1 MEITKARFIG
11 SATNVAGKPKTKL
24 PEFAFIGRSNV
35 GKSSLINMLC
45 NNGELAKTSSKPGK
59 TVLINHFLINEA
71 WYIVDLPGY
80 GYANR
85 SKTEKEQITRV
96 INDYLYNSEELEI
109 LFVLLDSRLPI
120 QKIDLDFINE
130 LGKRGIPFCIVF
142 TKGDKLG
149 INILSSMI
157 EKNKKTLLEYWEE
170 LPPVFATSSQ
180 TKMGRKEIID
190 YIYKILELI
199 K

>member
-96 INDYLYNSEELEI
+96 INDYLYNSEELEM
-109 LFVLLDSRLPI
+109 LFVLPEEQRHGYGKALVNYAINEYNIYKVDVNEENEQAYKFYLHMGYKVVGRDELDSFGKPFPIIHLQLP
-120 QKIDLDFINE
+120 
-130 LGKRGIPFCIVF
+130 
-142 TKGDKLG
+142 
-149 INILSSMI
+149 S
-157 EKNKKTLLEYWEE
+157 
-170 LPPVFATSSQ
+170 
-180 TKMGRKEIID
+180 
-190 YIYKILELI
+190 
-199 K
+199 

>member
-96 INDYLYNSEELEI
+96 INDYLYNSEELEM

-157 EKNKKTLLEYWEE
+157 EKNKKTVLEYWEE